1 MPSFSHIA
9 LNVTDLQRSVQFYT
23 SVLRPLSFHLA
34 DSLDGHFARITNGK
48 DAVIVLAPV
57 GDKYRDRIYH
67 RRAVGLAHFA
77 LAVETRAQLDE
88 MAKHLASLGVA
99 LLGQGRVESEYRRGY
114 STFSFEDPDRI
125 MIEIVHHDA
134 YYFSTSP
141 P

>member
-1 MPSFSHIA
+1 MVSFSHIA
-9 LNVTDLQRSVQFYT
+9 LNVSDLQRSVQFYA
-23 SVLRPLSFHLA
+23 SVLGPLSFHLA
-34 DSLDGHFARITNGK
+34 DSVEGQFARLTNGK

-77 LAVETRAQLDE
+77 LAVETRTKLDE
-88 MAKHLASLGVA
+88 MAEHLAVLGVP

-114 STFSFEDPDRI
+114 CTFAFEDPDRI

-134 YYFSTSP
+134 YYFSISP